1 MIMIVMMK
9 ITRIMIILRKI
20 TQVEVQK
27 GSYVEVMMILLRIMR
42 RILKRCIESIW
53 KKGGI
58 IGLKWRNK
66 WYLRIM
72 IEIFRT
78 YNYGLLNNVK

>member
-1 MIMIVMMK
+1 MLSKISLRKSKLKRKIKRRLNKKGLRMMIMIVMMK

-42 RILKRCIESIW
+42 RILKRCIESI
-53 KKGGI
+53 
-58 IGLKWRNK
+58 
-66 WYLRIM
+66 
-72 IEIFRT
+72 
-78 YNYGLLNNVK
+78 